1 MTVNFTKTAIVT
13 LKLGDPGFTVTDGLM
28 VADRAALVV
37 DQKCPKHIADQI
49 LIARNQ
55 GWLSVRAHL
64 TEEEYAWM
72 MLQK

>member
-1 MTVNFTKTAIVT
+1 MGIEFTKSAIVT

-37 DQKCPKHIADQI
+37 DQKCPKHIAEQI

-55 GWLSVRAHL
+55 GWLTVQAHL
-64 TEEEYAWM
+64 TEEEYAWS
-72 MLQK
+72 MLRK